1 MWAERISQISNISSN
16 LFAKQCMT
24 LETAPVLPSFYIQR
38 SKNLNFHNANEE
50 GIAAIIK
57 RLEPDKDS

>member
-1 MWAERISQISNISSN
+1 
-16 LFAKQCMT
+16 MT
-24 LETAPVLPSFYIQR
+24 LETARVLPFFYIQR

-57 RLEPDKDS
+57 RLETDKDS